1 MGQTPDPWYDALDRW
16 TTQDLGALTQP
27 LDGALPGHG
36 DTPPGPQRRTF
47 ALTTPRIIAISAVA
61 AILLG
66 AAGTGGVLT
75 YKNRQR
81 AAEWRDRSVVLQ
93 DLVAQR
99 TSALNRQTA
108 RLNVASTTL
117 RKAQASITRS
127 EQDVTQLERRQRE
140 LANEKAQIEDERAQL
155 LVVANSLEGCNT
167 GLRDV
172 INAIGSGVDLSTLNL
187 DQISQTCRQADSAV
201 QTYLGVFGN

>member
-16 TTQDLGALTQP
+16 TTRDLSELTHP
-27 LDGALPGHG
+27 VGGGLPGHG
-36 DTPPGPQRRTF
+36 DVPPGPQRRTF
-47 ALTTPRIIAISAVA
+47 ALTTPRVIAISAVA

-81 AAEWRDRSVVLQ
+81 ADDWRDRSVVLQ

-117 RKAQASITRS
+117 RKARASITRS
-127 EQDVTQLERRQRE
+127 EQDVTQLERRQRQ
-140 LANEKAQIEDERAQL
+140 LANEKARIEDERAQL
-155 LVVANSLEGCNT
+155 RLVAGSLENCNS

-172 INAIGSGVDLSTLNL
+172 ISTIAAGVDPSTLDL
-187 DQISQTCRQADSAV
+187 APLAQTCQQADSAV
-201 QTYLGVFGN
+201 QTYL

>member
-1 MGQTPDPWYDALDRW
+1 MGHTPDPWHEALDRW

-27 LDGALPGHG
+27 LDGAPSGSAHA
-36 DTPPGPQRRTF
+36 PRPRTLT
-47 ALTTPRIIAISAVA
+47 LTTPRVIAISVA
-61 AILLG
+61 AALLLG
-66 AAGTGGVLT
+66 AAGAGGFLT
-75 YKNRQR
+75 YKNRER
-81 AAEWRDRSVVLQ
+81 ADDWRDRSVVLQ

-117 RKAQASITRS
+117 RKARASITRS
-127 EQDVTQLERRQRE
+127 EKDVTQLESRQRE

-155 LVVANSLEGCNT
+155 QLVAGSLENCNS

-172 INAIGSGVDLSTLNL
+172 IDTIGAGGDASTLNL

-201 QTYLGVFGN
+201 QTYLGAFGN

>member
-16 TTQDLGALTQP
+16 TTRDLSEPTHPVG
-27 LDGALPGHG
+27 GGLPGHG
-36 DTPPGPQRRTF
+36 DAPPGPQRRTF
-47 ALTTPRIIAISAVA
+47 ALTTPRVIAIAAVA

-66 AAGTGGVLT
+66 AAGTGGVLS
-75 YKNRQR
+75 YENRQR
-81 AAEWRDRSVVLQ
+81 ADDWRARSVVLQ

-117 RKAQASITRS
+117 RKAETSITRS
-127 EQDVTQLERRQRE
+127 EQDVTQLEGRQRQ

-155 LVVANSLEGCNT
+155 RLVAGSLESCNS
-167 GLRDV
+167 GLLGV
-172 INAIGSGVDLSTLNL
+172 INTIHLGGDASTLNL
-187 DQISQTCRQADSAV
+187 DQISQICQQADSAV
-201 QTYLGVFGN
+201 QTYLGVYGN